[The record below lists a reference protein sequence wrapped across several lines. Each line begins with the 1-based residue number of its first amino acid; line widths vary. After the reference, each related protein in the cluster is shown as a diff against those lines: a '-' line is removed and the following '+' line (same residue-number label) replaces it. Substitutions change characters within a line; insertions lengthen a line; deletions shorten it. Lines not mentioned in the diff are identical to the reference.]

1 MIHRDLKPDN
11 VLVARDGR
19 VVITD
24 FGVAIAQGD
33 RDQAPLPMLGAGTP
47 LYMAPEQIEGRSIDE
62 RTDLYALGLI
72 LFEMLTGTLPWGTD
86 GDTKASLAR
95 LSVPPSSPRQINNSI
110 PESLASLVVSLLDRE
125 PSHRPREVDAVLHAL
140 ESCKQELTA
149 HMSTGPA
156 LSPIPPTPR
165 SPAPASIAVTDTPHA
180 RAVAVLPIRNLG
192 GPRDAYI
199 ADTLTEEL
207 TERLIVCP
215 GVRVASRLALRLEE
229 PGDLLEIGRRAGVD
243 VMVEGSMFRQPSG
256 LVRARLR
263 MVEMEQGF
271 VLWSESFERRA
282 SEIYEL
288 HADIAHAVART
299 LTVQL
304 RRSRNVPQPEN
315 RESVDVFLRAKRAYA
330 AGGIDSV
337 HVALELLDE
346 ALRIGPSDPLLLS
359 YKALALLRCWVLD
372 THGFSA
378 SVSEAHAIA
387 RRVLDTN
394 PNQGEAH
401 LALGI
406 DAYLNANWVVAA
418 RRLEESVRCNPALSD
433 AHYYLGL
440 LRCSASH
447 ADTGLRMLDVAQR
460 LDPKNLEAIWA
471 YATTLAL
478 IGQVSRAL
486 DQLDRADFVHEDHPG
501 TITARLRIATWQGD
515 RQSVARA
522 REAVSA
528 LRSLGFEP
536 RRDHLALVHR
546 RGTGPSGWRAD
557 RVCRFRRLTLCA
569 AGTRDAGGRRAHGS
583 IRIRRR
589 GLECA
594 ASRGASFRRRLVVQQ
609 VSGIEPHD
617 SDACV
622 LDAAFASGAPS
633 VAGVWFHKCP
643 REDEF
648 VGESNFDGAR
658 RKSFA
663 LGAEGNGAPA
673 ARTTEAPDP
682 ATAMINSVTAH
693 TPSHPRRRPQTP
705 TRMFV
710 QQRPANRENLGCG
723 CIDIRAS
730 GCGHS
735 AADGHHSIRS
745 PRCPRRSQPSSARN
759 FRPANEQRTRI
770 DRIQVRLRSNSADEM
785 HGATGSEPRTRRRD
799 KGATAVLRRGRAFS
813 SQASFANR
821 RGQIRGTHR

>member
-1 MIHRDLKPDN
+1 M
-11 VLVARDGR
+11 
-19 VVITD
+19 
-24 FGVAIAQGD
+24 
-33 RDQAPLPMLGAGTP
+33 
-47 LYMAPEQIEGRSIDE
+47 
-62 RTDLYALGLI
+62 
-72 LFEMLTGTLPWGTD
+72 
-86 GDTKASLAR
+86 
-95 LSVPPSSPRQINNSI
+95 
-110 PESLASLVVSLLDRE
+110 
-125 PSHRPREVDAVLHAL
+125 
-140 ESCKQELTA
+140 
-149 HMSTGPA
+149 
-156 LSPIPPTPR
+156 
-165 SPAPASIAVTDTPHA
+165 TDTPHT

-315 RESVDVFLRAKRAYA
+315 RESVDIFLRAKRAYA
-330 AGGIDSV
+330 AGGVDSV

-387 RRVLDTN
+387 RRVLETN

-471 YATTLAL
+471 YAITLAL

-522 REAVSA
+522 REAVSRCDPSDSSLDAIILHLFIDMEPDRPVGALTAFAASADSPSA
-528 LRSLGFEP
+528 LRGRVMQVVAE
-536 RRDHLALVHR
+536 RMAL
-546 RGTGPSGWRAD
+546 SGYVDEAWSALRAAAPHSID
-557 RVCRFRRLTLCA
+557 ALWFNRCPALSRMTRMPAFLTL
-569 AGTRDAGGRRAHGS
+569 RSQVAH
-583 IRIRRR
+583 
-589 GLECA
+589 
-594 ASRGASFRRRLVVQQ
+594 
-609 VSGIEPHD
+609 
-617 SDACV
+617 
-622 LDAAFASGAPS
+622 
-633 VAGVWFHKCP
+633 
-643 REDEF
+643 
-648 VGESNFDGAR
+648 
-658 RKSFA
+658 
-663 LGAEGNGAPA
+663 
-673 ARTTEAPDP
+673 
-682 ATAMINSVTAH
+682 
-693 TPSHPRRRPQTP
+693 
-705 TRMFV
+705 
-710 QQRPANRENLGCG
+710 
-723 CIDIRAS
+723 RAS
-730 GCGHS
+730 LVFGS
-735 AADGHHSIRS
+735 TSV
-745 PRCPRRSQPSSARN
+745 PTKTSS
-759 FRPANEQRTRI
+759 
-770 DRIQVRLRSNSADEM
+770 
-785 HGATGSEPRTRRRD
+785 
-799 KGATAVLRRGRAFS
+799 
-813 SQASFANR
+813 
-821 RGQIRGTHR
+821 